1 MQNRSR
7 HKDGVEDTVRV
18 ARQKAYLTPIQS
30 HKVDTSLKS
39 WTWDDPL
46 SRARELFKNVRI
58 YIWALLDLI

>member
-7 HKDGVEDTVRV
+7 HKDGVEDAVRV

-39 WTWDDPL
+39 YTWDDPL
-46 SRARELFKNVRI
+46 SRARELFKKC
-58 YIWALLDLI
+58 